1 MCDASNFGI
10 GAAIFQSHSG
20 TNKLSLIS
28 ANSKIFTQIE
38 LRLSIL
44 RRECTA
50 IIYTHTEYEFLI
62 LGSQH
67 PTVLFTDH
75 TPIIFLF
82 TQNQIRTTKFK
93 KFN

>member
-10 GAAIFQSHSG
+10 GAAILQSHSG

-28 ANSKIFTQIE
+28 ANSRIFT

-82 TQNQIRTTKFK
+82 TQKSDQNHKV
-93 KFN
+93 